1 MDNREQL
8 RRQECAA
15 RVGRFQGE
23 LQSAGIDAA
32 LIVNGADMFYF
43 AGTAQNAHLFIP
55 AVGAPLMMV
64 KREFGRARADAAIE
78 DVVPIR
84 SFKEIPVLIR
94 ERGHATPAR
103 LGLEFDVLSVATYL
117 YYQRL
122 FPEAQM
128 VDCWGIIR
136 KLRTIKSEFELE
148 ALIKAGR
155 QMDAAFSRIPE
166 LLEEGATEVELAGR
180 FEAAARALGHQGMVR
195 WRGSDVGV
203 WWGGLLTGVNSTI
216 PGFFDGVCAGPG
228 LDPSFSFGPSFK
240 RLAAGEP
247 VLVDY
252 AGVFGGYTVDC
263 SRIFVIGSLPA
274 EMERAQEVALSIQ
287 DAVLHE
293 CVPGVVLGHLYDF
306 ARRMAEEAGLGR
318 HFMGYDHQVRFIG
331 HGVGLELNEMP
342 LLAQGVEGTLEVGMV
357 LALEPK
363 FVFPGQGMVGI
374 ENTVAVTAQGVQ
386 RLTNYP
392 DAICRV

>member
-1 MDNREQL
+1 EQFM
-8 RRQECAA
+8 RQECAA
-15 RVGRFQGE
+15 RIGRFQDE
-23 LQSAGIDAA
+23 LQSAEIDGA

-55 AVGAPLMMV
+55 AAGEPLLMV
-64 KREFGRARADAAIE
+64 KREFSRARADAAIE

-94 ERGHATPAR
+94 ERGHATPHC

-122 FPEAQM
+122 FPETRM

-136 KLRTIKSEFELE
+136 NLRTIKSEYELE
-148 ALIKAGR
+148 VLTTAGR
-155 QMDAAFSRIPE
+155 QMDAAFSRVPE

-180 FEAAARALGHQGMVR
+180 FEATARAFGHQGMVR
-195 WRGSDVGV
+195 WRGADVGV
-203 WWGGLLTGVNSTI
+203 WWGGLLTGVNATI

-247 VLVDY
+247 VFVDY

-263 SRIFVIGSLPA
+263 TRIFVIGSLPP
-274 EMERAQEVALSIQ
+274 EMERATSCALSIQ
-287 DAVLHE
+287 DAVLRE
-293 CVPGVVLGHLYDF
+293 CAPGVVLGRLYDL
-306 ARRMAEEAGLGR
+306 AGRMAEEAGLGR

-342 LLAQGVEGTLEVGMV
+342 LMAQGVESTLEVGMV
-357 LALEPK
+357 FALEPK
-363 FVFPGQGMVGI
+363 FVFPGQGLVGI
-374 ENTVAVTAQGVQ
+374 ENTVAVTPEGIR